1 VLWRGLLGPIDIPS
15 GADFFDLGGNSLSAV
30 ELMTRVR
37 AEFGV
42 EIGIVA
48 LFDHPTLDAL
58 AVAVESR

>member
-1 VLWRGLLGPIDIPS
+1 
-15 GADFFDLGGNSLSAV
+15 
-30 ELMTRVR
+30 MTRVR

-58 AVAVESR
+58 ADQVDQREGR